1 MKKCAIFPALI
12 LLVFS
17 FLWPQGPTIDA
28 KTSGMQKFPG
38 FFTFYWDSREGKIWL
53 EVGMLEQEFLYATS
67 IAAGLGSYDVR
78 LDRNQPS
85 RTRIVKFERIGPK
98 LLLIQSNYSFRADTP
113 DPDVRENVEDAF
125 ARAVLWG
132 FDVAAE
138 QGDAVLVDA
147 TRFFLRDAAG
157 AVNLMNRGSQS
168 PYGVDASRS
177 AIHLPRTKSFP
188 LNTEVETIL
197 TLTSGNPGGLVRQ
210 VAADAEAVMLRQ
222 HHSFVQLPD
231 GNYKPRVFDPRADFQ
246 IIRYMDFASPV
257 DQPILKRFIL
267 RHRVEKKDPGAK
279 VSDPVK
285 PIVYNIDRGIP
296 EPIRAAVLEGAS
308 WWNEAFEALGY
319 RNAFQ
324 VRILPEG
331 ADPLD
336 IRYNMVSW
344 VDRSTRGYAFGGSV
358 SDPRTG
364 EIIKAQIVLDAL
376 HIRQD
381 YLIAQALAGNF
392 EESSDNSKELL
403 DLALASIRQI
413 ACHEVGHTLGPEH
426 NFAGSVNDRA
436 SAMDYPHPLI
446 KIRPDGNLDL
456 SDAYVKGIGEW
467 DKVFI
472 AYGYQDFPEGA
483 DEGNGLRA
491 ILDNAFSK
499 GLVFLSSDDVPMANW
514 LTSSSQPLVA
524 RWDNG
529 RDPLDELERVMKI
542 RSIAL
547 GTFSEKRIR
556 PWAPMATLEE
566 VLVPAYLFHRYQ
578 LDAAA
583 GVLGGQYY
591 YHRLRGDVQKNP
603 EIVPAASQ
611 RRALDVLLRT
621 ITPEFLAIDKNI
633 LNLIPAR
640 PAKYGQTPELFPG
653 YTGQTFDPLAAAE
666 TAADLTIRMIL
677 QPARA
682 SRLIDFHA
690 RNKDYPGLAE
700 VADKLLAATWKS
712 AGKYSSSSFHAE
724 IQRAVDS
731 VALVHLMRLAVDEGN
746 ASPQARAVALLK
758 LDELESWLESRLLE
772 EKDEDLKAHVL
783 FGTTQVSLF
792 LKDPKA
798 FKIPQLLAPPA
809 GGPI

>member
-1 MKKCAIFPALI
+1 MRKWTVFTTLV
-12 LLVFS
+12 LMVFS
-17 FLWPQGPTIDA
+17 PLWPQFPPIET
-28 KTSGMQKFPG
+28 KTTGMQKYPG
-38 FFTFYWDSREGKIWL
+38 FFTFYWDAREGKIWL
-53 EVGMLEQEFLYATS
+53 EVAAFEQEFLYATS
-67 IAAGLGSYDVR
+67 VAAGLGSYDVR
-78 LDRNQPS
+78 LDRNQPT

-113 DPDVRENVEDAF
+113 DPDVRKNVEDAF

-132 FDVAAE
+132 FDITAE
-138 QGDAVLVDA
+138 ESGRVLVDA
-147 TRFFLRDAAG
+147 TRFFLRDACN
-157 AVNLMNRGSQS
+157 AVNLMNRGSQGQYS
-168 PYGVDASRS
+168 VDGSRS
-177 AIHLPRTKSFP
+177 AFYLPRTKSFP
-188 LNTEVETIL
+188 LNTEIETIL
-197 TLTSGNPGGLVRQ
+197 TLTSDSPGNLIRQ

-222 HHSFVQLPD
+222 HHSLVQIPD
-231 GNYKPRVFDPRADFQ
+231 SGYRPRVFDPRADFQ
-246 IIRYMDFASPV
+246 IIRYMDFAAPA
-257 DQPILKRFIL
+257 DEPIVKRFIL
-267 RHRVEKKDPGAK
+267 RHRLKKKDPRAK
-279 VSDPVK
+279 ASDPVK
-285 PIVYNIDRGIP
+285 PIVYYVDRGIP
-296 EPIRAAVLEGAS
+296 EPIRSAVVEGAS

-324 VRILPEG
+324 VRVLPED
-331 ADPLD
+331 AHPLD
-336 IRYNMVSW
+336 IRFNMVSW
-344 VDRSTRGYAFGGSV
+344 VDRSTRGYCFGGSV

-364 EIIKAQIVLDAL
+364 EILKAQIVLDAL

-381 YLIAQALAGNF
+381 YLIAQALVGNF
-392 EESSDNSKELL
+392 EEAKNNSREML
-403 DLALASIRQI
+403 DMALASIRQI
-413 ACHEVGHTLGPEH
+413 SCHEVGHTLGPEH

-436 SAMDYPHPLI
+436 SAMDYPHPLVKI
-446 KIRPDGNLDL
+446 KADGTLDL
-456 SDAYVKGIGEW
+456 SDAYVKGIGDW

-483 DEGNGLRA
+483 DEGKGLRE
-491 ILDNAFSK
+491 ILDRAFSK
-499 GLVFLSSDDVPMANW
+499 GLVFLSSDDVPMSNW

-529 RDPLDELERVMKI
+529 QDPVDELERVMKI

-547 GTFSEKRIR
+547 GSFSEKRIR

-578 LDAAA
+578 VDAAA

-603 EIVPAASQ
+603 EIVPATSQ

-621 ITPEFLAIDKNI
+621 ITPDFLAIDKNI

-666 TAADLTIRMIL
+666 TAANLTIRMIL

-690 RNKDYPGLAE
+690 RNRDYPGLAE

-712 AGKYSSSSFHAE
+712 SGKYSSSPYHAE
-724 IQRAVDS
+724 IQRVVDN
-731 VALVHLMRLAVDEGN
+731 VALVYLMRLAVDEEN

-758 LDELESWLESRLLE
+758 LDELKSWLESRLSG
-772 EKDEDLKAHVL
+772 EKEDDLKAHKL
-783 FGTTQVSLF
+783 FGMTQVSLF